1 MGTAG
6 DAPAPGSRA
15 NYLEALGIDIWVRR
29 EAPAPDDIPDDME
42 APEATVAPGTVT
54 AAVSA
59 PRSHASVPGAGET
72 GQADATDETSP
83 VVEEAVSFVVRGFR
97 LGQVLALIDE
107 PWWGHRRFFL
117 DVANAMNGWGSDG
130 REELRFEWP
139 QLLASDS
146 GIAAAGRAFRA
157 FAEAQSGGGV
167 RILAV
172 GARVAEL
179 LGSHFE
185 GRCLYLA
192 RTASASAAFDGAVFD
207 AAEKRELW
215 QRIVRAS

>member
-1 MGTAG
+1 MGAAG
-6 DAPAPGSRA
+6 DAPAPGFRA
-15 NYLEALGIDIWVRR
+15 SYLEALGIDLWVRR
-29 EAPAPDDIPDDME
+29 EASAPDDID
-42 APEATVAPGTVT
+42 APEATVEPGTVT
-54 AAVSA
+54 AAVST
-59 PRSHASVPGAGET
+59 PRSHASVPDTRET
-72 GQADATDETSP
+72 GQAAVDATDETSP

-117 DVANAMNGWGSDG
+117 DVANAVNGWRSDG

-139 QLLASDS
+139 QLPASDS
-146 GIAAAGRAFRA
+146 GMAAAGRAFRA
-157 FAEAQSGGGV
+157 FAEAQSDGGV

-185 GRCLYLA
+185 GRCLYVA
-192 RTASASAAFDGAVFD
+192 RTASASAAFDGAVLD
-207 AAEKRELW
+207 AAEKRDLW